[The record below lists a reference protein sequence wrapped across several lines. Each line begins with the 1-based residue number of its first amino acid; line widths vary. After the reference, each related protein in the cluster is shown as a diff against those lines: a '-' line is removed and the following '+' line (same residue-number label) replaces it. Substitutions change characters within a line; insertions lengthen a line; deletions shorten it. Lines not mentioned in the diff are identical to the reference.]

1 MKGLKKSLAVVLAV
15 MTIVLSSA
23 IPAYATTQ
31 TGSNKTFGTWT
42 CGTVLKTES
51 GVKKYYSYLTTTNP
65 AKLTLETE
73 YQSYPSGKRY
83 DYFSASSSPYNAT
96 NIVRWYTKKQ
106 QSTLWSFHDWK
117 SSSGTGMTKY
127 TQLINA

>member
-31 TGSNKTFGTWT
+31 SGTNNTFGKWT
-42 CGTVLKTES
+42 CGTTLITES
-51 GVKKYYSYLTTTNP
+51 GTKKYHSYITSSNY

-73 YQSYPSGKRY
+73 YQSYPSGVTY
-83 DYFSASSSPYNAT
+83 DKWSCTYPSIKKIEFKKQ
-96 NIVRWYTKKQ
+96 KKQ

-117 SSSGTGMTKY
+117 SSSGTGMTRY
-127 TQLINA
+127 TQLINS